1 MSKQI
6 SSMSGAALLALL
18 LTGCGGGGSS
28 SGAPVAELVV
38 PSTYMFE
45 NESLEST
52 VSYTGQTARHLLVEE
67 LVDYMLGQLP
77 SRNAANDADAVFDG
91 LDFYV
96 TLDATARDASV
107 QPVSFT
113 VPGGEPIIFG
123 GGESDFAASINA
135 GDVSSSK
142 RIRNKLAGEDKV
154 DHLLDG
160 REGFFG
166 WTGLSPNT
174 PAGLVD
180 ELLVMLAAETQVTDA
195 SIATVGGSVPIPADN
210 PRVTADGVD
219 LRQMIQKFVV
229 GALTFSQGT
238 ADYLSIDFGSNANLT
253 LAAGKTYTEGAH
265 DYDEAFGYFGAAR
278 NYNDLADSAI
288 KSDVDNDAN
297 GDGLI
302 DIRSEYNFGHSTN
315 CAKRD
320 LGSTSGTDFTKDAFD
335 AFLKGRAILQE
346 AADGATES
354 APGSLS
360 AARAQE
366 LESQIEIVAQ
376 TWEKCIAATVVHY
389 INDVTDDMANFD
401 NDTFAD
407 LDNFLNLAK
416 HWAEMKGFALALQ
429 FSPYSP
435 FRTGEIDG
443 VPVGV
448 TVADLQEALARMG
461 QAPVLAD
468 GTMEGVD
475 YVDYDNSD
483 VNTTPAERV
492 SSYQSD
498 LEEARDI
505 FELAYGFDV
514 DDVANW

>member
-142 RIRNKLAGEDKV
+142 RIRNKLAREDKV

-160 REGFFG
+160 PEGFFG

-238 ADYLSIDFGSNANLT
+238 ADYLSIDFGSN
-253 LAAGKTYTEGAH
+253 
-265 DYDEAFGYFGAAR
+265 
-278 NYNDLADSAI
+278 
-288 KSDVDNDAN
+288 
-297 GDGLI
+297 
-302 DIRSEYNFGHSTN
+302 
-315 CAKRD
+315 
-320 LGSTSGTDFTKDAFD
+320 
-335 AFLKGRAILQE
+335 
-346 AADGATES
+346 
-354 APGSLS
+354 
-360 AARAQE
+360 
-366 LESQIEIVAQ
+366 
-376 TWEKCIAATVVHY
+376 
-389 INDVTDDMANFD
+389 
-401 NDTFAD
+401 
-407 LDNFLNLAK
+407 
-416 HWAEMKGFALALQ
+416 
-429 FSPYSP
+429 
-435 FRTGEIDG
+435 
-443 VPVGV
+443 
-448 TVADLQEALARMG
+448 
-461 QAPVLAD
+461 
-468 GTMEGVD
+468 
-475 YVDYDNSD
+475 
-483 VNTTPAERV
+483 
-492 SSYQSD
+492 
-498 LEEARDI
+498 
-505 FELAYGFDV
+505 
-514 DDVANW
+514 